1 MFKRKKKTRSE
12 LFVEQ
17 ISASADA
24 AAAATKRAAQA
35 AADRSVPLFD
45 AASGRVVPAA
55 QAARHAAE
63 PALAVAWE
71 KAAPLLEQARS
82 RAGDV
87 AHDLA
92 PRVES
97 ARDKLVDDVVP
108 RVGAVLTGA
117 LAASA
122 PYREEA
128 ARRGGAAIAALKG
141 EVEAPKKKRHIG
153 RNLLV
158 VSGIAGL
165 VALAY
170 KYLTGESKSS
180 GWQTPSGTTY
190 TPPRPSAA
198 PAPAAPTTTPAAPTT
213 TSGAAAAT
221 AADGTIEDPDAVLPE
236 TDAEADAMADDTVDG
251 GATGRS

>member
-1 MFKRKKKTRSE
+1 MFKRNKSRSQA
-12 LFVEQ
+12 VADQ
-17 ISASADA
+17 VSASADA
-24 AAAATKRAAQA
+24 AADAAKRAAQA

-45 AASGRVVPAA
+45 VASGRVVPAA

-63 PALAVAWE
+63 PALSAAWE
-71 KAAPLLEQARS
+71 KAAPLIEQARS

-87 AHDLA
+87 AHDHVA
-92 PRVES
+92 PRVEI

-108 RVGAVLTGA
+108 RVGAALTGA

-128 ARRGGAAIAALKG
+128 ARRGGAALAALKG
-141 EVEAPKKKRHIG
+141 EVEAPKKKRHVG

-198 PAPAAPTTTPAAPTT
+198 PAPAATT

-236 TDAEADAMADDTVDG
+236 TDAEAEAMADDGD
-251 GATGRS
+251 AD

>member
-1 MFKRKKKTRSE
+1 VFKRKKKTRSE
-12 LFVEQ
+12 LLVDQ

-24 AAAATKRAAQA
+24 AAAATKRAAQV

-55 QAARHAAE
+55 QAARLAAQ
-63 PALAVAWE
+63 PALALARERAEPVLL
-71 KAAPLLEQARS
+71 KAAPLIEQARA

-87 AHDLA
+87 AH
-92 PRVES
+92 E
-97 ARDKLVDDVVP
+97 VVP
-108 RVGAVLTGA
+108 RVGAALTGA

-128 ARRGGAAIAALKG
+128 TRRGGAALAALKG
-141 EVEAPKKKRHIG
+141 EVEAPKKKRRIG
-153 RNLLV
+153 RNLLF

-198 PAPAAPTTTPAAPTT
+198 PAPADPTT
-213 TSGAAAAT
+213 TSAAAATT
-221 AADGTIEDPDAVLPE
+221 AADGTILNPDAVLPE
-236 TDAEADAMADDTVDG
+236 TEAEADAMADDEG
-251 GATGRS
+251 TGLGDTQIRP

>member
-1 MFKRKKKTRSE
+1 VFKRKKSRSQ
-12 LFVEQ
+12 LVVDRA
-17 ISASADA
+17 SASADA
-24 AAAATKRAAQA
+24 AADAAKRAAQK
-35 AADRSVPLFD
+35 AADRTSPLFD

-63 PALAVAWE
+63 PVLAVAWE
-71 KAAPLLEQARS
+71 RAAPLLESAKS

-97 ARDKLVDDVVP
+97 ARGKLVDDVVP
-108 RVGAVLTGA
+108 RVGAAVTGA

-128 ARRGGAAIAALKG
+128 ARRGGAALAALKG
-141 EVEAPKKKRHIG
+141 EVEAPKQKRHIG

-190 TPPRPSAA
+190 TPPRPGAA
-198 PAPAAPTTTPAAPTT
+198 PAPAAPAT
-213 TSGAAAAT
+213 TSEAAAAT
-221 AADGTIEDPDAVLPE
+221 AADGTIEDAGAVLPE
-236 TDAEADAMADDTVDG
+236 TAAEADAMASDPITETDDG
-251 GATGRS
+251 GSPNRP

>member
-1 MFKRKKKTRSE
+1 VFKRKKNKTRSE

-24 AAAATKRAAQA
+24 AAAATKRAAQL

-55 QAARHAAE
+55 QAAKLAAQ
-63 PALAVAWE
+63 PALALARERAEPVLL
-71 KAAPLLEQARS
+71 KAAPLIEQARL

-87 AHDLA
+87 AQ
-92 PRVES
+92 
-97 ARDKLVDDVVP
+97 DVVP
-108 RVGAVLTGA
+108 RVGAALTGA

-128 ARRGGAAIAALKG
+128 ARRGGAALAALKG

-153 RNLLV
+153 RNLMV

-198 PAPAAPTTTPAAPTT
+198 PAPAAATT
-213 TSGAAAAT
+213 TSDAAAAT
-221 AADGTIEDPDAVLPE
+221 AADGTLADPDAVVIPE
-236 TDAEADAMADDTVDG
+236 TDAEADALADDTVEDG
-251 GATGRS
+251 AAGRS

>member
-1 MFKRKKKTRSE
+1 VFKRKKSRSQ
-12 LFVEQ
+12 LVVDQ
-17 ISASADA
+17 VSASADA
-24 AAAATKRAAQA
+24 AADAAKRAAQA
-35 AADRSVPLFD
+35 AADRSAPLFD

-63 PALAVAWE
+63 PALSAAWD
-71 KAAPLLEQARS
+71 KAAPLFEQARH
-82 RAGDV
+82 RAEDV

-97 ARDKLVDDVVP
+97 AKDKIVVDVVP
-108 RVGAVLTGA
+108 RVGAALTGA

-198 PAPAAPTTTPAAPTT
+198 PAPAAPTTTSA
-213 TSGAAAAT
+213 AAAAT

-236 TDAEADAMADDTVDG
+236 TEAEAEAMADDTVDG

>member
-1 MFKRKKKTRSE
+1 VSKRKKSRSQ
-12 LFVEQ
+12 LAVDQ
-17 ISASADA
+17 VSASADA
-24 AAAATKRAAQA
+24 AADAAKRAAQA

-63 PALAVAWE
+63 PALSAAWE
-71 KAAPLLEQARS
+71 KAAPLIEQARS

-87 AHDLA
+87 AHDHVA
-92 PRVES
+92 PRVEM
-97 ARDKLVDDVVP
+97 ARGKLVDDVAP
-108 RVGAVLTGA
+108 RVGAAVTGA
-117 LAASA
+117 IAASA

-128 ARRGGAAIAALKG
+128 ARRGGAALAALKG

-198 PAPAAPTTTPAAPTT
+198 PAPAATT
-213 TSGAAAAT
+213 TSDAAAAT
-221 AADGTIEDPDAVLPE
+221 AADGTVEDPDAVVPE
-236 TDAEADAMADDTVDG
+236 TDAEADALADDG
-251 GATGRS
+251 GAPGRS

>member
-1 MFKRKKKTRSE
+1 VFKRKKKTRSE
-12 LFVEQ
+12 LFVDQ

-71 KAAPLLEQARS
+71 KAAPLIESARS

-97 ARDKLVDDVVP
+97 ARDKIVEEVVP
-108 RVGAVLTGA
+108 RVGAALTGA

-128 ARRGGAAIAALKG
+128 ARRGGAALAALKG
-141 EVEAPKKKRHIG
+141 EVEVPKKKRHIG

-198 PAPAAPTTTPAAPTT
+198 PAPVVSTT
-213 TSGAAAAT
+213 TSGAADAT
-221 AADGTIEDPDAVLPE
+221 ANDGTVLDSDTVLPE
-236 TDAEADAMADDTVDG
+236 TDAEADAMADDSPDHG
-251 GATGRS
+251 GTPSRP